1 MKKIYLC
8 ASIMLFFLNSY
19 GQSVQQIC
27 FAQLVANSAGNLCS
41 GQCKGS
47 INCYPTGTGPYTY
60 LWSNSATSQNITGLC
75 AGTYV
80 LTLTDAGAGGATCT
94 GTATI
99 IEPSTLAITVSS
111 GGSTAT
117 AVVTGG
123 TPGYTYMWM
132 PGMYSTPTVSG
143 LAPNT
148 YTVSVTDKNG
158 CYNYTTVTITATGIY
173 ALTSN
178 NGVKIYPNPTSDLL
192 TIEINPTNAGK
203 TKITILNILGEM
215 VYEENVTADK
225 LPKQTIDISK
235 LPQGVYFAA
244 IQFAGRT
251 ITNKVV
257 KE

>member
-1 MKKIYLC
+1 MKKIYTSSLIILL
-8 ASIMLFFLNSY
+8 ALNSY

-27 FAQLVANSAGNLCS
+27 LAQLVANSAGNLCS

-60 LWSNSATSQNITGLC
+60 LWSNSATTQNITGLC

-94 GTATI
+94 GTTTI
-99 IEPSTLAITVSS
+99 TEPPVLSIIVSS
-111 GGSTAT
+111 VGSTAT
-117 AVVTGG
+117 ATVTGG

-132 PGMYSTPTVSG
+132 PGMYGTPTVSS
-143 LAPNT
+143 LAPGT

-178 NGVKIYPNPTSDLL
+178 NGVKIYPNPASDLL
-192 TIEINPTNAGK
+192 TIEISPENAGK
-203 TKITILNILGEM
+203 TKITILNILGEI

-225 LPKQTIDISK
+225 LLKQSLDLSK
-235 LPQGVYFAA
+235 LPQGVYFAV
-244 IQFAGRT
+244 IHFAGRT